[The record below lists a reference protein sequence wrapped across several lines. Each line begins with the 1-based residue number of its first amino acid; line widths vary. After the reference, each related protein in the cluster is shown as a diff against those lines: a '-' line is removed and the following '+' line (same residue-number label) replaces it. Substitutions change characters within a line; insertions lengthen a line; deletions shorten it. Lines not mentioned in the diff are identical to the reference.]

1 MSIMNAVTKTIAYA
15 RRNGYRAAFFAAIE
29 RVQIGR
35 RDKYTFVPLSEAVVK
50 EQKQEYKL
58 LTESGCLLRFSIV
71 VPLFNTPEKYL
82 REMIESVIDQT
93 YGNWELVLCDASP
106 AVASAGAG
114 TARGDVCS
122 AGATCSSEAEGASE
136 VGRIVSEYAMADPR
150 IKYVRLEK
158 NGGISENTNPGIEK
172 ATGDYIGLL
181 DHDDVLTVD
190 ALYEM
195 SRVIRKSMQSN
206 KLVKFKDCPVRFI
219 YSDEDKFDD
228 VRGRYYECHRKPSF
242 NMDYLFSNN
251 YICHFTM
258 LRADVIKRLK
268 LRSEYDGAQDYD
280 LFLRACAEAC
290 LSMPLASD
298 QIKHVDKV
306 LYHWRCHQGST
317 AANPASKSYAYEAG
331 RRALQDIVDRYDIK
345 ATVSHLKHVGF
356 YRLDYEGFDATGA
369 DGGVKAAGAGIAK
382 AVGAETVTDAGIET
396 FYRSRPDVGCVGGKI
411 LDKKNRICGG
421 MYKKDGSLVY
431 AGLPEGF
438 SGGLQHRAVLQ
449 QDAYAVDIRCIVV
462 RSDLVQIFE
471 EVTGMKYVDG
481 LPGSGAGVGAIHDRV
496 DATRSESTENGNEIW
511 KLPQEEAARLSL
523 EFAAEVH
530 KRGLRV
536 MWDPQMVSHNI

>member
-1 MSIMNAVTKTIAYA
+1 MSIMNAVSKTIAYA
-15 RRNGYRAAFFAAIE
+15 RRNGYRAAFFAALE

-35 RDKYTFVPLSEAVVK
+35 RDKYTFVPLSEAVIK

-58 LTESGCLLRFSIV
+58 LAESGCLLRFSIV

-106 AVASAGAG
+106 ADGGAGAAGVSADSAGA
-114 TARGDVCS
+114 
-122 AGATCSSEAEGASE
+122 AGASA
-136 VGRIVSEYAMADPR
+136 VGRIVSEYSKADPR
-150 IKYVRLEK
+150 IKYIRLEK

-181 DHDDVLTVD
+181 DHDDVLTPD

-206 KLVKFKDCPVRFI
+206 KLVKFKDCPLRLI

-228 VRGRYYECHRKPSF
+228 VKGRYYECHKKPSF

-251 YICHFTM
+251 YICHFTVM
-258 LRADVIKRLK
+258 RADVIKRLR

-290 LSMPLASD
+290 LSMPLAGS
-298 QIKHVDKV
+298 QIAHIDKV

-331 RRALQDIVDRYDIK
+331 RKALQDLADKYGIK
-345 ATVSHLKHVGF
+345 ARAEHLKHVGF
-356 YRLDYEGFDATGA
+356 YRLEYEEFCLSKSDDSSSISDT
-369 DGGVKAAGAGIAK
+369 DGCMNVSGEEIAG
-382 AVGAETVTDAGIET
+382 EAGIET
-396 FYRSRPDVGCVGGKI
+396 FFRSRPDVGCVGGKI

-421 MYKKDGSLVY
+421 MYRKDGSLVY

-462 RSDLVQIFE
+462 RSDLVQVYE
-471 EVTGMKYVDG
+471 DVTGIKYVEG
-481 LPGSGAGVGAIHDRV
+481 LRGNHTDAAKDSSVGANI
-496 DATRSESTENGNEIW
+496 ELL
-511 KLPQEEAARLSL
+511 KLSQEEAVRLSL

-536 MWDPQMVSHNI
+536 MWDPQMVSQNI

>member
-1 MSIMNAVTKTIAYA
+1 MSILNAVSKTIAYA
-15 RRNGYRAAFFAAIE
+15 RRNGYRAAFFAALE
-29 RVQIGR
+29 RVQLDR
-35 RDKYTFVPLSEAVVK
+35 RDKYTFVPLTETVIK

-58 LTESGCLLRFSIV
+58 LAESGCLLRFSIV

-106 AVASAGAG
+106 ADGGAG
-114 TARGDVCS
+114 TAGGSENS
-122 AGATCSSEAEGASE
+122 ASAAGSLLKGESA
-136 VGRIVSEYAMADPR
+136 VGRIIAEYSLADPR
-150 IKYVRLEK
+150 IKYIRLEK

-172 ATGDYIGLL
+172 ATGDYVGLL
-181 DHDDVLTVD
+181 DHDDVLTPD

-195 SRVIRKSMQSN
+195 SRVIRKSMQVN
-206 KLVKFKDCPVRFI
+206 KLVKFKDCPLRLI

-228 VRGRYYECHRKPSF
+228 KKGRYYDCHKKPSF

-268 LRSEYDGAQDYD
+268 LRGEYDGAQDYD

-290 LSMPLASD
+290 LSMPLAED
-298 QIKHVDKV
+298 QIKHIDKV

-331 RRALQDIVDRYDIK
+331 RKALQDLADRYGIK
-345 ATVSHLKHVGF
+345 AKAEHLKHVGF
-356 YRLDYEGFDATGA
+356 YRLEYEGLATPGAGDGVSAVGA
-369 DGGVKAAGAGIAK
+369 DGRFDASKVEASADGGI
-382 AVGAETVTDAGIET
+382 DT
-396 FYRSRPDVGCVGGKI
+396 FFRSRPDIGCVGGKI

-421 MYKKDGSLVY
+421 MYRKDGSLVY

-471 EVTGMKYVDG
+471 DVTGMKYVDS
-481 LPGSGAGVGAIHDRV
+481 LRRSGAGDIHDSLGS
-496 DATRSESTENGNEIW
+496 AQNESAGADSGIW
-511 KLPQEEAARLSL
+511 NLPQEEVVRLSL
-523 EFAAEVH
+523 KFAAEVRG
-530 KRGLRV
+530 RGLRI
-536 MWDPQMVSHNI
+536 MWDPQTHVRLRK

>member
-1 MSIMNAVTKTIAYA
+1 MSIMNAVSKTIAYA
-15 RRNGYRAAFFAAIE
+15 RRNGYRAAFFAAFE
-29 RVQIGR
+29 RLQLMR
-35 RDKYTFVPLSEAVVK
+35 RDKYTFVPLSEAVLK
-50 EQKQEYKL
+50 EQRQEYKL

-82 REMIESVIDQT
+82 REMIESVVEQT

-106 AVASAGAG
+106 ED
-114 TARGDVCS
+114 T
-122 AGATCSSEAEGASE
+122 
-136 VGRIVSEYAMADPR
+136 VGRVVSEYSKADPR
-150 IKYVRLEK
+150 IKYVRLAA

-181 DHDDVLTVD
+181 DHDDVLTPD

-206 KLVKFKDCPVRFI
+206 KLVKFKDCPLRLI

-228 VRGRYYECHRKPSF
+228 VKGRYYECHQKPSF

-258 LRADVIKRLK
+258 MRADVIKRLK

-290 LSMPLASD
+290 LSMPLAGS
-298 QIKHVDKV
+298 QIAHIDKV

-331 RRALQDIVDRYDIK
+331 RRALQDLADKYGIK
-345 ATVSHLKHVGF
+345 ARAEHLRHVGF
-356 YRLDYEGFDATGA
+356 YRLEYEGFGSVN
-369 DGGVKAAGAGIAK
+369 DGGAGDSSSTGNAC
-382 AVGAETVTDAGIET
+382 AESI
-396 FYRSRPDVGCVGGKI
+396 FKSRPDLGCVGGKI
-411 LDKKNRICGG
+411 LDKRNRICGG

-449 QDAYAVDIRCIVV
+449 QDAYAVDIRCIAV
-462 RSDLVQIFE
+462 RSDLVQIYE
-471 EVTGMKYVDG
+471 DVTGIKYVEG
-481 LPGSGAGVGAIHDRV
+481 LRGNHTDAVKDSSVGANIELLKF
-496 DATRSESTENGNEIW
+496 S
-511 KLPQEEAARLSL
+511 QEEAVRLSL

>member
-1 MSIMNAVTKTIAYA
+1 MSIMNAVSKTIAYA
-15 RRNGYRAAFFAAIE
+15 RRNGYRAAFFAALE
-29 RVQIGR
+29 RVQIAR
-35 RDKYTFVPLSEAVVK
+35 RDKYTFVPLSEAVIK
-50 EQKQEYKL
+50 EQNQEYKL
-58 LTESGCLLRFSIV
+58 LAESGCLLRFSIV

-106 AVASAGAG
+106 ADGGAAGAVG
-114 TARGDVCS
+114 VSGDGVGAARGS
-122 AGATCSSEAEGASE
+122 F
-136 VGRIVSEYAMADPR
+136 VGRIVSEYAKADPR
-150 IKYVRLEK
+150 IKYIRLEK

-172 ATGDYIGLL
+172 ASGDYIGLL
-181 DHDDVLTVD
+181 DHDDVLTPD

-195 SRVIRKSMQSN
+195 SRVIRKSMQSY
-206 KLVKFKDCPVRFI
+206 KLVKFKDCPVRLI

-228 VRGRYYECHRKPSF
+228 KKGRYYECHKKPSF

-258 LRADVIKRLK
+258 MRADVIKRLK

-290 LSMPLASD
+290 LSMPLAED
-298 QIKHVDKV
+298 QIRHIDKV

-331 RRALQDIVDRYDIK
+331 RRALQDLADKYGIK
-345 ATVSHLKHVGF
+345 ARTQHLKHVGF
-356 YRLDYEGFDATGA
+356 YRLEYEGFDLSES
-369 DGGVKAAGAGIAK
+369 DGCMNASGEEIAG
-382 AVGAETVTDAGIET
+382 ETGIET
-396 FYRSRPDVGCVGGKI
+396 FFKSRPDVGCVGGKI
-411 LDKKNRICGG
+411 LDKRNRICGG

-449 QDAYAVDIRCIVV
+449 QDAYAVDIRCVAV

-471 EVTGMKYVDG
+471 DVTGMKYASDE
-481 LPGSGAGVGAIHDRV
+481 LM
-496 DATRSESTENGNEIW
+496 
-511 KLPQEEAARLSL
+511 KLSQEEVVRLSL
-523 EFAAEVH
+523 KFAAEVR

-536 MWDPQMVSHNI
+536 MWDPDFTLKQLR

>member
-1 MSIMNAVTKTIAYA
+1 MSIMNAVSKTIAYA
-15 RRNGYRAAFFAAIE
+15 RRNGYRAAFFAALE
-29 RVQIGR
+29 RLQLTR
-35 RDKYTFVPLSEAVVK
+35 RDKYTFVPLSEAVLK
-50 EQKQEYKL
+50 EQRQEYKL

-82 REMIESVIDQT
+82 REMIESVVAQT

-106 AVASAGAG
+106 VDNG
-114 TARGDVCS
+114 
-122 AGATCSSEAEGASE
+122 AEGAAGAAGVSADRAE
-136 VGRIVSEYAMADPR
+136 AAGGSAVGRIVSEYAKADPR
-150 IKYVRLEK
+150 IKYIRLEK

-172 ATGDYIGLL
+172 ASGDYIGLL

-206 KLVKFKDCPVRFI
+206 KLVKFKDCPVRLI

-228 VRGRYYECHRKPSF
+228 KKGRYYECHKKPSF

-290 LSMPLASD
+290 LSMPLAED
-298 QIKHVDKV
+298 QIRHIDKV

-331 RRALQDIVDRYDIK
+331 RKALQDLADKYGIK
-345 ATVSHLKHVGF
+345 ARAEHLKHVGF
-356 YRLDYEGFDATGA
+356 YRLEYEDVQELFS
-369 DGGVKAAGAGIAK
+369 
-382 AVGAETVTDAGIET
+382 
-396 FYRSRPDVGCVGGKI
+396 SRPDLGCVGGKI
-411 LDKKNRICGG
+411 LDKRNRICGG

-449 QDAYAVDIRCIVV
+449 QDAYAVDIRCIAV

-481 LPGSGAGVGAIHDRV
+481 LRRTGTNVEHEVIHDV
-496 DATRSESTENGNEIW
+496 NDELM
-511 KLPQEEAARLSL
+511 KLSQEEVVRLSL
-523 EFAAEVH
+523 KFAAEVR
-530 KRGLRV
+530 KRGLRI
-536 MWDPQMVSHNI
+536 MWDPQTYVKLPK

>member
-1 MSIMNAVTKTIAYA
+1 M
-15 RRNGYRAAFFAAIE
+15 
-29 RVQIGR
+29 
-35 RDKYTFVPLSEAVVK
+35 LH
-50 EQKQEYKL
+50 
-58 LTESGCLLRFSIV
+58 FSIV

-82 REMIESVIDQT
+82 REMIESVVAQT

-106 AVASAGAG
+106 EDGGAGA
-114 TARGDVCS
+114 
-122 AGATCSSEAEGASE
+122 AGAAGVSADSAEAAGASV
-136 VGRIVSEYAMADPR
+136 VGRIVSEYAKADPR
-150 IKYVRLEK
+150 IKYIRLEK

-181 DHDDVLTVD
+181 DHDDVLTPD

-206 KLVKFKDCPVRFI
+206 KLVKFKDCPLRLI

-228 VRGRYYECHRKPSF
+228 VKGRYYECHKKPSF

-251 YICHFTM
+251 YICHFTVM
-258 LRADVIKRLK
+258 RADVIKRLR

-290 LSMPLASD
+290 LTMPLAGS
-298 QIKHVDKV
+298 QIAHIDKV

-331 RRALQDIVDRYDIK
+331 RKALQDLADKYGIK
-345 ATVSHLKHVGF
+345 ARAEHLKHVGF
-356 YRLDYEGFDATGA
+356 YRLEYEEFCLSKSDDSSSISDT
-369 DGGVKAAGAGIAK
+369 DGCMNVSGEEIAG
-382 AVGAETVTDAGIET
+382 EAGIET
-396 FYRSRPDVGCVGGKI
+396 FFRSRPDVGCVGDKI

-421 MYKKDGSLVY
+421 MYRKDGSLVY

-462 RSDLVQIFE
+462 RSDLVQVYE
-471 EVTGMKYVDG
+471 DVTGIKYVEG
-481 LPGSGAGVGAIHDRV
+481 LRGNHTDAAKDSSVGANI
-496 DATRSESTENGNEIW
+496 ELL
-511 KLPQEEAARLSL
+511 KLSQEEAVRLSL

-536 MWDPQMVSHNI
+536 MWDPQMVSQNI